1 MGVRNERDKTVKQM
15 ILTTAVLLGVGT
27 TAIANSSAES
37 DNVKAILESQS
48 DMWVEILT
56 ESGEDL
62 VSFRPLVGWRC
73 DLNSVKY
80 GFNGDDAVNTF
91 EMAPCGGTG
100 LESGDYLL
108 HVTAA
113 AGSVNSVKVMITYD
127 DGSQSD
133 STMNRDDILVN

>member
-1 MGVRNERDKTVKQM
+1 VKQT
-15 ILTTAVLLGVGT
+15 ILTTAVLVGLAT

-37 DNVKAILESQS
+37 NNVKAILESQS
-48 DMWVEILT
+48 DMWVDILT
-56 ESGEDL
+56 EAGEDL

-100 LESGDYLL
+100 LESEDYLL
-108 HVTAA
+108 HVTAT
-113 AGSVNSVKVMITYD
+113 AGSVNSIKVLITYE

-133 STMNRDDILVN
+133 STMDRNDILVN